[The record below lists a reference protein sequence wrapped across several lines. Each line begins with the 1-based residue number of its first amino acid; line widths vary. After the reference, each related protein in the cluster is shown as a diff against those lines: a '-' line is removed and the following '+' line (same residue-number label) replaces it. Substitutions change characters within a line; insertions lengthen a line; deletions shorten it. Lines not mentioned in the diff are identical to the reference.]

1 MPQRRKLPEIKKDR
15 LSMEKAARIST
26 DIFVYGQTRWR
37 MGVRPFRLLMMV
49 CQTLSSEQGQIPL
62 FPEYVFPL
70 DKVFKYLGLEN
81 TNQRFDLLA
90 EDLKEFLSSCVEK
103 KTYTKRYLSLLF
115 PSVT

>member
-1 MPQRRKLPEIKKDR
+1 MPYATKKKTSR
-15 LSMEKAARIST
+15 NKERSVKHGKAARIST

-103 KTYTKRYLSLLF
+103 RHTPKGEQG
-115 PSVT
+115 VG